1 MTTGTDTSTS
11 RQKLIEATIELMSAR
26 GFEPMGI
33 QSILDAAGVSKS
45 NFYYHFKSKEEL
57 CLAALDAMS
66 EQFFSQFVDPILS
79 NKSLK
84 PRKRLEKYL
93 KAMSEMMETAC
104 CEKGCPFVNLAA
116 ETSDYVP
123 AIREKISHFFDQ
135 YQQRFAHCY
144 KEGVEAGEFRE
155 DISPNMA
162 AQMVLA
168 CMNGTMVLTKVH
180 KKSAVMKENIR
191 ALMTMLSPAEG

>member
-1 MTTGTDTSTS
+1 
-11 RQKLIEATIELMSAR
+11 MSAR

-33 QSILDAAGVSKS
+33 QSILEMAGVSKS

-66 EQFFSQFVDPILS
+66 EHFFNEFVDPVLG
-79 NKSLK
+79 NKSMK

-93 KAMSEMMETAC
+93 KTMSEMLESAC
-104 CEKGCPFVNLAA
+104 CERGCPFVNLAA

-123 AIREKISHFFDQ
+123 AIREKISQFFDR
-135 YQQRFAHCY
+135 YQQRLAQCY
-144 KEGVEAGEFRE
+144 KEGVEAGEFR
-155 DISPNMA
+155 DDMSPSMA
-162 AQMVLA
+162 AQIILA

-180 KKSAVMKENIR
+180 KKPTVMKENIR
-191 ALMTMLSPAEG
+191 ALMSMLAPSQD

>member
-1 MTTGTDTSTS
+1 MTTSTDTAAS
-11 RQKLIEATIELMSAR
+11 RRKLIEATIELMSAR

-33 QSILDAAGVSKS
+33 QSILESAGVSKS

-57 CLAALDAMS
+57 CLAALDEMATY
-66 EQFFSQFVDPILS
+66 FFSQCVDPILG
-79 NKSLK
+79 NKSLS

-93 KAMSEMMETAC
+93 KNMVEMMETAC

-123 AIREKISHFFDQ
+123 AFRERISSFFDQ
-135 YQQRFAHCY
+135 YQKRLAECF
-144 KEGVEAGEFRE
+144 KEGVELGEFRS
-155 DISPNMA
+155 DISPHLA
-162 AQMVLA
+162 SQIILA

-180 KKSAVMKENIR
+180 RKPQVMKENIR
-191 ALMTMLSPAEG
+191 ALMSMLTGA

>member
-1 MTTGTDTSTS
+1 MPPATDTAKS
-11 RQKLIEATIELMSAR
+11 RDKLIEATIELMSVR

-66 EQFFSQFVDPILS
+66 EYFFREIVDPVLT
-79 NKSLK
+79 NKSLSPK
-84 PRKRLEKYL
+84 KRLEKYL
-93 KAMSEMMETAC
+93 KNTADMMESEC
-104 CEKGCPFVNLAA
+104 CVKGCPFTNLAS

-123 AIREKISHFFDQ
+123 AFRERISQFFER
-135 YQQRFAHCY
+135 YQQTLSDCFE
-144 KEGVEAGEFRE
+144 EGVELGEFRS
-155 DISPNMA
+155 DISPHLASQIM
-162 AQMVLA
+162 LA

-180 KKSAVMKENIR
+180 KKPQVMKENIR
-191 ALMTMLSPAEG
+191 ALMSMLVAK